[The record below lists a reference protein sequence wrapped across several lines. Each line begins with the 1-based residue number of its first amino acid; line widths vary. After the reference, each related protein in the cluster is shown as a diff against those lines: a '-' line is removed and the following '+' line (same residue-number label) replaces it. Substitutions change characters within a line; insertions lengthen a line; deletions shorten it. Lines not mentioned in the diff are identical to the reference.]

1 MGRWLC
7 SVVVSSLL
15 WASPASAASVVVSR
29 PANPSP
35 ELTEALIRLQGE
47 LRAVGIEVTTVDA
60 RREAP
65 SRGERGAGQS
75 VLERSP
81 DARIEVVSDTETL
94 ALAVRVSEAGA
105 STEEVTRVAV
115 QKSRKDAAKT
125 LAIRASEVLRSRLVE
140 LELAA
145 VPKAVDSSV
154 PAAASASVDVGV
166 ARAPE
171 TEPGRD
177 GNERFGLA
185 LGAALLT
192 SLDGVGPA
200 LLPLVRAEG
209 RLHAWLVTQ
218 VTLAGL
224 GSRPTLE
231 NDRGSASVAQ
241 SYGLLGLCYCPP
253 SSAGISPFL
262 SLAGGALRTALEGRA
277 NPPYQGH
284 TTTEWSFLFEVGAGA
299 RLRLGGPLSV
309 SLGAHLQLAEPYVS
323 VNFADRTVASS
334 GRPNLLFSA
343 SAGVWL

>member
-1 MGRWLC
+1 MGRWLR
-7 SVVVSSLL
+7 SVLVASLL

-35 ELTEALIRLQGE
+35 ELTEALLRLQGE
-47 LRAVGIEVTTVDA
+47 LRAVGIEVTTVDEH
-60 RREAP
+60 REPP
-65 SRGERGAGQS
+65 SRGERRAGQS

-105 STEEVTRVAV
+105 STEEVARVAV
-115 QKSRKDAAKT
+115 HKRRKDAAKT
-125 LAIRASEVLRSRLVE
+125 LAIRASEVLRSRWVE

-145 VPKAVDSSV
+145 APEAVDASG
-154 PAAASASVDVGV
+154 PAASAPVDVGI
-166 ARAPE
+166 ARD
-171 TEPGRD
+171 TKPGRD

-185 LGAALLT
+185 VGAALLT

-200 LLPLVRAEG
+200 LLPLVRVEG

-218 VTLAGL
+218 VTLAGP

-253 SSAGISPFL
+253 LSAGISPFL
-262 SLAGGALRTALEGRA
+262 SLAGGVLRTSLEGRA

-284 TTTEWSFLFEVGAGA
+284 TTTEWSFLFDVGAGA
-299 RLRLGGPLSV
+299 HLRLGGPLSV
-309 SLGAHLQLAEPYVS
+309 SLGSHLQLAEPYVS
-323 VNFADRTVASS
+323 VNFADRSVASS